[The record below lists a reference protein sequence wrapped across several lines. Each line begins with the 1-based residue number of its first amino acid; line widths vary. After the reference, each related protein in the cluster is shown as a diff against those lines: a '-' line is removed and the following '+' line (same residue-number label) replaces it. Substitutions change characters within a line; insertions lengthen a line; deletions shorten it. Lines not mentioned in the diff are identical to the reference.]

1 MGRVSYAI
9 SDQSRPEPLTQ
20 KAGALREVMVE
31 VWYPAE
37 VRVSE
42 HENTVPYLPGFEAAK
57 SKMSQDD
64 IKDLFSPATY
74 TGSLP
79 ETHTVENA
87 PIARGNNKFPLLVF
101 SHGWGNPTF
110 LYTAELEDIA
120 SHGYIVAAVDHPY
133 DTAFTQFPDGR
144 IVLFAQK
151 EFDAATKQPNGYI
164 NYARQRVEVMAE
176 DNRFALTELLRY
188 ATTKGLHAPFFQRID
203 ETRIAAFG
211 HSIGGLA
218 SARTCQIDHRVKAC
232 MDQDS
237 ADDRGSPF
245 IASDLQETEQQPFL
259 LFVAFSADVT
269 SPRKTHPDDAALTRM
284 KISRKEYD
292 AMLQKQREN
301 QLKQLGSTP
310 GGAYRVTLY
319 DLPGFVH
326 RSFSDLT
333 LLAASPNREQSLHN
347 FQVAE
352 TFVLA
357 FFDKYLKGD
366 SHTVL
371 DSGQVVD
378 PRAKVEKFSPTKEP
392 N

>member
-1 MGRVSYAI
+1 
-9 SDQSRPEPLTQ
+9 
-20 KAGALREVMVE
+20 MVE
-31 VWYPAE
+31 VWYPTEAGL
-37 VRVSE
+37 SE
-42 HENTVPYLPGFEAAK
+42 HSKKAPYLPGFDAAK
-57 SKMSQDD
+57 PKMSEDD

-74 TGSLP
+74 SGNLP
-79 ETHTVENA
+79 ETHTVEDA
-87 PIARGNNKFPLLVF
+87 PLAGGKRKFPLLVF

-133 DTAFTQFPDGR
+133 DTAFTQFPDGH

-188 ATTKGLHAPFFQRID
+188 ATTKGLHAPFFERID
-203 ETRIAAFG
+203 ETHIAAFG

-245 IASDLQETEQQPFL
+245 IASDLKETEQQPFL

-269 SPRKTHPDDAALTRM
+269 SPRKSHPDDAALARM

-301 QLKQLGSTP
+301 QLKQLRSTQ
-310 GGAYRVTLY
+310 GGAYRITLY

-333 LLAASPNREQSLHN
+333 LLGASPNREQSLHN
-347 FQVAE
+347 FRVAE
-352 TFVLA
+352 TFILA

-366 SHTVL
+366 PHTVL
-371 DSGQVVD
+371 DSGQVFD
-378 PRAKVEKFSPTKEP
+378 PRAKVEKFSPTEEP